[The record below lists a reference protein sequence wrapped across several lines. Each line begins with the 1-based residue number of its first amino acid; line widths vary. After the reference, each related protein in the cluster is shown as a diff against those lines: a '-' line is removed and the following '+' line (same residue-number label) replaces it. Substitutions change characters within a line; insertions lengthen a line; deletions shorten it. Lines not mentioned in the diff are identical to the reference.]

1 MTENTENVKV
11 TSLDGKGGIWA
22 GAGALIGGVALKA
35 VDTVSQLV
43 KNHCN
48 GGGGGANGA
57 AVAANAAATACA
69 LALSEKDSEIALLK
83 ADKYTDQKLVEVY
96 KDLRSL
102 DKAQDALIG
111 DLSTRL
117 AKLETA
123 APLREQIILG
133 KVGEVATLATNGI
146 NCLSSQVSC
155 LANTVAGITKSV
167 IPLSAICPAPMP
179 QYNSWVAPTTG
190 TTTTGGTTGGTT
202 GQ

>member
-1 MTENTENVKV
+1 MTENTESFKV
-11 TSLDGKGGIWA
+11 SSLDGKGALWTIAGTAIA
-22 GAGALIGGVALKA
+22 GAATGAINTVAKL
-35 VDTVSQLV
+35 VSGR
-43 KNHCN
+43 
-48 GGGGGANGA
+48 GGGGGGGGCHCGDGGA
-57 AVAANAAATACA
+57 GAVLAANAMTNAYGIE
-69 LALSEKDSEIALLK
+69 LAKKDSEIALLK

-96 KDLRSL
+96 KDLRGI

-123 APLREQIILG
+123 APLREQIVLG

-167 IPLSAICPAPMP
+167 VPITAVCPQPMP
-179 QYNSWVAPTTG
+179 QYNTWVAPTGPTA
-190 TTTTGGTTGGTT
+190 
-202 GQ
+202 